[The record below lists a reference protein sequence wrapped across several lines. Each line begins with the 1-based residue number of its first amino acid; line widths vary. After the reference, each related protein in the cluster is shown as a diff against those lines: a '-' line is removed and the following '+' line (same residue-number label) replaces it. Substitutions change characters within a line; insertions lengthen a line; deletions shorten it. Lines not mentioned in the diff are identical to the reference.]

1 MLKKSNLKINN
12 MQKTEELFEL
22 WAKEKYEIEEYS
34 KIKRVKEWEIWLA
47 KIWVNIWSEISKD
60 WKFLRPVLVVK
71 SNMWGD
77 LVYIFP
83 ISTQYNEKFDKYL
96 LKIIKYN
103 KFWLDYES
111 YILLNQFKSI
121 SVKRLVKRLN
131 WFNRWTYNK
140 RLVDKS
146 IIKEAISRMF

>member
-1 MLKKSNLKINN
+1 ME
-12 MQKTEELFEL
+12 KTKELFEL
-22 WAKEKYEIEEYS
+22 WIEEKQNIEKYS
-34 KIKRVKEWEIWLA
+34 KIKRVKVWEIWLA

-60 WKFLRPVLVVK
+60 GKFLRPVLVVK

-77 LVYIFP
+77 LVYVFP
-83 ISTQYNEKFDKYL
+83 ISTQYNDKYDKYL
-96 LKIIKYN
+96 LKLIKYN

-121 SVKRLVKRLN
+121 SVKRLVNRLN
-131 WFNRWTYNK
+131 WFNRWNYKK

-146 IIKEAISRMF
+146 IINEAITKMFE

>member
-1 MLKKSNLKINN
+1 
-12 MQKTEELFEL
+12 MQKTEELFKL
-22 WAKEKYEIEEYS
+22 WNKEKQDIEKYS
-34 KIKRVKEWEIWLA
+34 KIKRVKIWEIWLA

-60 WKFLRPVLVVK
+60 WKFLRPVLITK
-71 SNMWGD
+71 NYIWWD
-77 LVYIFP
+77 LVYVFP
-83 ISTQYNEKFDKYL
+83 ISTKYNEKYEKYL
-96 LKIIKYN
+96 LKLIKYN

-131 WFNRWTYNK
+131 WFNRWTYKK

-146 IIKEAISRMF
+146 IIDEAISKMLE